1 MKGRRTIP
9 KLTGAEA
16 ALEIERLN
24 TELNQAYALLRQA
37 RADRDAAQAKLD
49 SIPDAVIRFFSKPAT
64 KDERRK
70 KG

>member
-1 MKGRRTIP
+1 MKHRTE
-9 KLTGAEA
+9 KRLNNAEA

-24 TELNQAYALLRQA
+24 TELRQAYALLRQA

-64 KDERRK
+64 KDERSK